1 MKIIIKTENDKVTD
15 LKFENTKDKEA
26 TYENIS
32 AVLFCIL
39 ENLTLQVK
47 DSIEDE
53 AALHEFS
60 RYLCGACDQLCYRC
74 FPEDFSESEFE
85 LSDAAMLYAED
96 MIIQMAEKK
105 GMTFEEALKE
115 YEDKAKAYV
124 AERSGVL
131 NS

>member
-1 MKIIIKTENDKVTD
+1 MRIIIDTDKDRITN
-15 LKFENTKDKEA
+15 LSFEDADDGQA
-26 TYENIS
+26 TYENIT
-32 AVLFCIL
+32 AIIFCIL

-47 DSIEDE
+47 DSLTNKADINGLWE
-53 AALHEFS
+53 
-60 RYLCGACDQLCYRC
+60 YVGGACDQLCLRC
-74 FPEDFSESEFE
+74 FPDDPSEAGFE
-85 LSDAAMLYAED
+85 LSDAALIYAED
-96 MIIQMAEKK
+96 MIIQSAEKK

>member
-1 MKIIIKTENDKVTD
+1 MKIIIETEQDRVTNLVFD
-15 LKFENTKDKEA
+15 DAKEKEA
-26 TYENIS
+26 TYENIT
-32 AVLFCIL
+32 AILFCIL

-47 DSIEDE
+47 DSLTNKADINDLWE
-53 AALHEFS
+53 
-60 RYLCGACDQLCYRC
+60 YVGGACDQLCLRC
-74 FPEDFSESEFE
+74 FPDDPSEAGFE
-85 LSDAAMLYAED
+85 LSDAALIYAED
-96 MIIQMAEKK
+96 MIIQSAEKK